1 LRADAAQE
9 KWLLTACL
17 DANDGREMMRDM
29 IRRRVLVSGL
39 VQGVAFRAYT
49 RETAR
54 RIGVNGWVR
63 NLPDGRVEAL
73 VEGDS
78 ELVHRMLS
86 WLKKGP
92 PSSRVDDVQVIEESP
107 TGEFSSFDVAFTRG
121 SYW

>member
-1 LRADAAQE
+1 MSDI
-9 KWLLTACL
+9 
-17 DANDGREMMRDM
+17 
-29 IRRRVLVSGL
+29 IRRRVLISGL

-49 RETAR
+49 REAAR

-73 VEGDS
+73 VEG
-78 ELVHRMLS
+78 ELDLVLRMVS

-92 PSSRVDDVQVIEESP
+92 SSSRVDDVQVIEEKP
-107 TGEFSSFDVAFTRG
+107 TGEFNDFDVTFSRG